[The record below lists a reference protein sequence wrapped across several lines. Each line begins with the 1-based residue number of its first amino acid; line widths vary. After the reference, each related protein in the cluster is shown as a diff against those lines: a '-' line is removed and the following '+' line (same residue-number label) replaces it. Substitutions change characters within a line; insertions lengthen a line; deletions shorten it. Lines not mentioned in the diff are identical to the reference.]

1 MATRGIQVLREKGI
15 AHEVLVYRFDRKGAR
30 LAADA
35 LGLPHAEVLKSLVF
49 RADDASFLFALI
61 AGDGNVSERK
71 LGRATG
77 HKYIEP
83 AAPHDAE
90 RVTGYQTGGISPFGS
105 RQVLQVILDATAA
118 SRPSLVIN
126 AGARGTLVRLATSD
140 LIATTGAK
148 VADIRIESDRPA
160 GTTIADTRIES
171 DRHDSA
177 IADIRIESDRH
188 DSAIADTRIESDHPP
203 GTMIADIRVD

>member
-15 AHEVLVYRFDRKGAR
+15 AHEVLTYRFDRKGAR

-35 LGLPHAEVLKSLVF
+35 LGLLHAEVLKSLVF
-49 RADDASFLFALI
+49 RADDGSFLFALI
-61 AGDGNVSERK
+61 AGDGNVSVRK
-71 LGRATG
+71 LGRVTG
-77 HKYIEP
+77 HKHVDA

-105 RQVLQVILDATAA
+105 RQALQVILDATAA

-140 LIATTGAK
+140 LIVATGAE
-148 VADIRIESDRPA
+148 VADIRIESDRPP

-171 DRHDSA
+171 DRHDRT

-188 DSAIADTRIESDHPP
+188 DRAIAN
-203 GTMIADIRVD
+203 IRVD

>member
-15 AHEVLVYRFDRKGAR
+15 AHEVLTYRFDRKGAR

-35 LGLPHAEVLKSLVF
+35 LGLSHAEVLKSLVF
-49 RADDASFLFALI
+49 RADDGSFLFALI

-77 HKYIEP
+77 HKHIEP

-140 LIATTGAK
+140 LIATPGAK
-148 VADIRIESDRPA
+148 VADIRIESDRHDSA
-160 GTTIADTRIES
+160 IADTRIES

-188 DSAIADTRIESDHPP
+188 DSAIAD
-203 GTMIADIRVD
+203 IRVD

>member
-1 MATRGIQVLREKGI
+1 MATRGIQVLREMGI
-15 AHEVLVYRFDRKGAR
+15 AHEVLTYRFDRKGAR

-35 LGLPHAEVLKSLVF
+35 LGLPHAEVLKSLIF
-49 RADDASFLFALI
+49 RADEGSFLFALM

-77 HKYIEP
+77 HKHIEP

-105 RQVLQVILDATAA
+105 RRALQVILDATAA

-126 AGARGTLVRLATSD
+126 AGARGTLVRLATPD
-140 LIATTGAK
+140 LIAATGAK
-148 VADIRIESDRPA
+148 VADIR
-160 GTTIADTRIES
+160 
-171 DRHDSA
+171 
-177 IADIRIESDRH
+177 
-188 DSAIADTRIESDHPP
+188 
-203 GTMIADIRVD
+203 VD